1 MKMKSNAPVAL
12 KFGTIVGI
20 LRTGTIGCYY
30 QERSLK
36 VKRASFGE
44 KVLAEAS
51 MSRSPRDY
59 LVPLRR
65 EAYMIEIVVI

>member
-1 MKMKSNAPVAL
+1 MTMKSNAPVAL

-20 LRTGTIGCYY
+20 LRTGTIGSYD

-44 KVLAEAS
+44 KVLAEVEYVAIPWGLS
-51 MSRSPRDY
+51 CSA
-59 LVPLRR
+59 
-65 EAYMIEIVVI
+65 EA